1 MADPEIIKG
10 EADFSFIPF
19 SFFFLL
25 FFSKMEGRGGGCS
38 REGSIVFIGSKGVG
52 APLDSM
58 MDPSLLTTIFKLCL
72 EPILISYFSFGGCIH
87 LKFETLTQHMFMP
100 LANYYFNQLNRPL

>member
-10 EADFSFIPF
+10 EAPLLPPL
-19 SFFFLL
+19 FLKNGGEGGAQGRAPL
-25 FFSKMEGRGGGCS
+25 FLSG
-38 REGSIVFIGSKGVG
+38 KGVG

-58 MDPSLLTTIFKLCL
+58 LDPSLLTTIFKLCL
-72 EPILISYFSFGGCIH
+72 EPISISYFSFGGCIH

-100 LANYYFNQLNRPL
+100 LANYYFSQLNRPL